1 MNVPAQCV
9 CVCVC
14 VRGYICGYTLYTLE
28 IRVIYWPD
36 WWPCPAL
43 VSQEED
49 PKGIDLG
56 LEKERE
62 KRYVILISSSTFKT
76 SGMSSLPRI

>member
-14 VRGYICGYTLYTLE
+14 GYICGYTLYTLE
-28 IRVIYWPD
+28 IRVIYWSD
-36 WWPCPAL
+36 L
-43 VSQEED
+43 VAASGFSESGRTEED

-56 LEKERE
+56 LEKE

-76 SGMSSLPRI
+76 SGMSSLPCI